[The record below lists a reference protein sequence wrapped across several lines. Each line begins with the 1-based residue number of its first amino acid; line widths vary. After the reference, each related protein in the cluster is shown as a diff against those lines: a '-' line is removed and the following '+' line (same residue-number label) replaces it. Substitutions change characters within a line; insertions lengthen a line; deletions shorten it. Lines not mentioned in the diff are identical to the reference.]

1 MSKQPTRHQWEEAQ
15 LLTGQSLTL
24 GSTPGHTMSP
34 GHCGK
39 LFKSDFFFKR
49 NSDPYPDTESD
60 SPYGVSAPH
69 NMKHQRAMA
78 VLVTE
83 GHSWEEC
90 PGKDLLGP

>member
-24 GSTPGHTMSP
+24 GSTPVHTMSP